1 MRLFAVVSHDLNTKD
16 ASYDAVRKKLAG
28 MGLFDALTASDGRLL
43 QLTGNVFVGKY
54 DEKKW
59 NPLSLRVAIVG
70 AVQQIYKECGVKGR
84 VFVTTGLDC
93 PWWVTSL

>member
-1 MRLFAVVSHDLNTKD
+1 MRLFAVVSHDLNNKE
-16 ASYDAVRKKLAG
+16 ASYEAVKKKMGA
-28 MGLFDALTASDGRLL
+28 MGLVDAMTSSDGRLL

-70 AVQQIYKECGVKGR
+70 AVEQIYKECGVRGR
-84 VFVTTGLDC
+84 IFVTTGSDC
-93 PWWVTSL
+93 PWWVMSV